1 MDKKEMI
8 SWLQFLRS
16 IVDEEDNCVLIK
28 NGIKKTAFDIISEV
42 IDELS
47 EPEYIDKQVAINAI
61 KKRKETIK
69 GDAIG
74 EMNVKLGMSYA
85 IDAIEQIPPV
95 KVYVN
100 NI

>member
-8 SWLQFLRS
+8 SWLQLLRS
-16 IVDEEDNCVLIK
+16 VVDEEDNYVLIK
-28 NGIKKTAFDIISEV
+28 NGVKKTAFDIISEV

-69 GDAIG
+69 GDTIG
-74 EMNVKLGMSYA
+74 EMNVRLGTSYA

-95 KVYVN
+95 KL
-100 NI
+100 